1 MSRRSLSRYLP
12 AGVLGLAAALTG
24 GLSGVLLGFFAV
36 LLVIDRLL
44 DRVIAPTGSGS
55 LEADHAF
62 RRLAHERRRAARR
75 GGGELVYLP
84 EDAGWVALAQRQR
97 RGLQT
102 VEIGSIVG
110 TVDRHKAASF
120 DRAFRPADWSRGRW
134 TLMYRAARRGTPMP
148 PVSLYRVGDEH
159 YVRDGHHRVS
169 VARAIGANAIDAEVV
184 ELRAAHSG
192 SGSSSTLARTRET

>member
-1 MSRRSLSRYLP
+1 MSRRSFSRLVP

-24 GLSGVLLGFFAV
+24 GLSGVLLGFFAA
-36 LLVIDRLL
+36 LLLIDRVL
-44 DRVIAPTGSGS
+44 DRLIGPTGAGS

-75 GGGELVYLP
+75 GQGELDYLP
-84 EDAGWVALAQRQR
+84 EETGWVALAQRR
-97 RGLQT
+97 RLGVQT
-102 VEIGSIVG
+102 VEVGSIVG

-120 DRAFRPADWSRGRW
+120 DRQFRPADWSRGRW
-134 TLMYRAARRGTPMP
+134 TLMYRAARRGTTMP

-169 VARAIGANAIDAEVV
+169 VARAIGAQAIDAEVV
-184 ELRAAHSG
+184 ELRATLSG
-192 SGSSSTLARTRET
+192 SGSRSTLARTRET